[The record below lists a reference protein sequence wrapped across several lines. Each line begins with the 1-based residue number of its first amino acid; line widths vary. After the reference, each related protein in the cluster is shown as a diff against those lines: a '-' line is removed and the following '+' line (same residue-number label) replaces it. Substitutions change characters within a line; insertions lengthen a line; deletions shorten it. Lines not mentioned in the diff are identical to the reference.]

1 MNLGDKKPGKTP
13 TKRPLYVYYII
24 VGVIIVLLN
33 ILVVPAIQER
43 SIEKTDYSTFIKS
56 VEKGNVTRATI
67 EEGYIYYEVKSPK
80 TGNTLTCKTVQMDDP
95 DLVNRLLD
103 ADVVM
108 DEVLPESPSIF
119 FTLILSYVIPIG
131 IFIFLGRWLS
141 RKMMSSMGNGGPGGA
156 MSFGK
161 SNAKVYVKSST
172 GIKFSDVA
180 GEDEAKELLT
190 EIVDYLHNPQKYT
203 EIGASMPKGALLVG
217 PPGTGKTLLAKAVAG
232 EAEVPFFSISG
243 SEFVEMFVGRGA
255 AKGRE
260 LFKQANEKAPCIVF
274 IDEID
279 TIGKKRDGAG
289 FSGGNDEREQTLN
302 QLLTE
307 MDGFDGSK
315 GVVILA
321 ATNRP
326 DSLDPALLR
335 PGRFD
340 RRIPVELPD
349 LQGREEILK
358 VHAKKIK
365 IADTVRFDEIAK
377 AAAGASGA
385 ELANIV
391 NEAALRAVRDGRK
404 FATQADFEESIE
416 VVIAGY
422 QKKNRVLSNKE
433 KLIVSYHEIGHALV
447 AAKQTESAPVHK
459 ITIIPRTSGA
469 LGYTMQV
476 DEKEHFLMSKEELEN
491 KIATFTGG
499 RAAEELIFHSI
510 TTGASNDI
518 EQATK
523 IARGMISQFGMSE
536 DFDMVAMQNVSN
548 QYLGGDATLA
558 CSFET
563 QTLIDKKV
571 VELVKAQHDKAL
583 KILQDN
589 IGKLHELAQY
599 LYEHETITGE
609 EFMQILNTPVPAV
622 ETNAASENTQTIIP
636 EITE

>member
-1 MNLGDKKPGKTP
+1 M
-13 TKRPLYVYYII
+13 
-24 VGVIIVLLN
+24 
-33 ILVVPAIQER
+33 Q
-43 SIEKTDYSTFIKS
+43 
-56 VEKGNVTRATI
+56 
-67 EEGYIYYEVKSPK
+67 EVKSPK
-80 TGNTLTCKTVQMDDP
+80 RPMIFYYIIVLVAILCINFLLLPALEQRQVKEVDYGTFMTMIDEKQIDSVNIESNQIIFTDKSGDTVYKTGIIEDP
-95 DLVNRLLD
+95 DLVTRLHESSAKFSSEIIEPTSPIISFLM
-103 ADVVM
+103 ACL
-108 DEVLPESPSIF
+108 LPM
-119 FTLILSYVIPIG
+119 LIMIA
-131 IFIFLGRWLS
+131 LGQWLS
-141 RKMMSSMGNGGPGGA
+141 KKMLSKMGGGMNSMQFGMG
-156 MSFGK
+156 GK
-161 SNAKVYVKSST
+161 SNAKVYVKSSS

-180 GEDEAKELLT
+180 GEDEAKELLS
-190 EIVDYLHNPQKYT
+190 ELVDYLHTPEKYR

-232 EAEVPFFSISG
+232 EANVPFFSISG
-243 SEFVEMFVGRGA
+243 SEFVEMFVGMGA
-255 AKGRE
+255 AKVRD

-279 TIGKKRDGAG
+279 AIGKKRNGQM
-289 FSGGNDEREQTLN
+289 SGNDEREQTLN

-321 ATNRP
+321 ATNQP

-349 LQGREEILK
+349 LQGRIDILK
-358 VHAKKIK
+358 VHAKKIRVGDNVDY
-365 IADTVRFDEIAK
+365 AAVAK

-391 NEAALRAVRDGRK
+391 NEAALRAVRDNRK
-404 FATQADFEESIE
+404 FVTQADMEESVE

-433 KLIVSYHEIGHALV
+433 KLVVSYHEVGHALV

-476 DEKEHFLMSKEELEN
+476 EDGEHFLMTKEELEN

-499 RAAEELIFHSI
+499 RAAEELIFHQI

-523 IARGMISQFGMSE
+523 LAKAMITRYGMNE
-536 DFDMVAMQNVSN
+536 EFDMVAMETMTN
-548 QYLGGDATLA
+548 QYLGGDSSMT
-558 CSFET
+558 CSLET
-563 QTLIDKKV
+563 QTEIDKKV
-571 VELVKAQHDKAL
+571 RDLVKLQHSKAY
-583 KILQDN
+583 KILEDN
-589 IGKLHELAQY
+589 VGKLHELAQY

-609 EFMQILNTPVPAV
+609 EFMEILNKPVEIPVKEAD
-622 ETNAASENTQTIIP
+622 ET
-636 EITE
+636 

>member
-1 MNLGDKKPGKTP
+1 MKFGSKKPEKIP
-13 TKRPLYVYYII
+13 MYVYYII
-24 VGVIIVLLN
+24 AGIVIILLN
-33 ILVVPAIQER
+33 MLVVPAVQER
-43 SIEKTDYSTFIKS
+43 SIQKTDYSTFIEN
-56 VEKGNVTRATI
+56 VEKGNVTKATV
-67 EEGYIYYEVKSPK
+67 EENYIYYE
-80 TGNTLTCKTVQMDDP
+80 TGTEASGDSVLCKTVKMDDP

-103 ADVVM
+103 AGVTM

-119 FTLILSYVIPIG
+119 MTIILSYVVPIV
-131 IFIFLGRWLS
+131 IFIFIGRWLS
-141 RKMMSSMGNGGPGGA
+141 KKMMSSMGGGPGGA

-243 SEFVEMFVGRGA
+243 SEFVEMFVGMGA
-255 AKGRE
+255 AKVRD

-289 FSGGNDEREQTLN
+289 FTGGNDEREQTLN

-340 RRIPVELPD
+340 RRIPVDLPD
-349 LQGREEILK
+349 LLGREEILK

-523 IARGMISQFGMSE
+523 IARAMISRYGMSE
-536 DFDMVAMQNVSN
+536 DFDMVAMESVSN
-548 QYLGGDATLA
+548 QYLGGDSSLA

-563 QTLIDKKV
+563 QTLLDKKV
-571 VELVKAQHDKAL
+571 VELVRTQHEKAL
-583 KILQDN
+583 QILKDN
-589 IGKLHELAQY
+589 IGKLHELAKY

-609 EFMQILNTPVPAV
+609 EFMKILETP
-622 ETNAASENTQTIIP
+622 SDTQ
-636 EITE
+636 EVSLAKE

>member
-1 MNLGDKKPGKTP
+1 MDLNDLKDRKPR
-13 TKRPLYVYYII
+13 RPLIFYYLIVLGVLLLLNFFVVPFMNQRSIQETTYDQFLDAVNAGEVDQVQLDSNVIYYTVEQNGREQICKTGRIYDMQEVERLYGKVSFGQVIPTETSPIVSFLISWILPIVLII
-24 VGVIIVLLN
+24 VIG
-33 ILVVPAIQER
+33 Q
-43 SIEKTDYSTFIKS
+43 FI
-56 VEKGNVTRATI
+56 
-67 EEGYIYYEVKSPK
+67 
-80 TGNTLTCKTVQMDDP
+80 
-95 DLVNRLLD
+95 
-103 ADVVM
+103 
-108 DEVLPESPSIF
+108 
-119 FTLILSYVIPIG
+119 
-131 IFIFLGRWLS
+131 S
-141 RKMMSSMGNGGPGGA
+141 RKMAKSMGGGPGA
-156 MSFGK
+156 MMFGK

-190 EIVDYLHNPQKYT
+190 EIVDYLHNPHKYQ
-203 EIGASMPKGALLVG
+203 EIGAKMPKGALLVG

-243 SEFVEMFVGRGA
+243 SEFVEMFVGMGA
-255 AKGRE
+255 AKVRD

-279 TIGKKRDGAG
+279 TIGKKRDGQIT
-289 FSGGNDEREQTLN
+289 GNDEREQTLN

-307 MDGFDGSK
+307 MDGFDSSK

-349 LQGREEILK
+349 LQGREDILK
-358 VHAKKIK
+358 VHAKNIK
-365 IADTVRFDEIAK
+365 IADNVNFREIAK
-377 AAAGASGA
+377 AASGASGA

-391 NEAALRAVRDGRK
+391 NEAALRAVRDGRR
-404 FATQADFEESIE
+404 FATQADMEESIE

-422 QKKNRVLSNKE
+422 QKKNRVLSEKE

-476 DEKEHFLMSKEELEN
+476 DEDEHYLMSKEELEN
-491 KIATFTGG
+491 KIATLTGG

-523 IARGMISQFGMSE
+523 LARGMITRFGMSDE
-536 DFDMVAMQNVSN
+536 FDMVAMETVSN
-548 QYLGGDATLA
+548 QYLGGDTSLA

-563 QTLIDKKV
+563 QTEIDKKV
-571 VELVKAQHDKAL
+571 VELVKRQHEKAAR
-583 KILQDN
+583 ILQDN
-589 IGKLHELAQY
+589 IMKLHELAKF
-599 LYEHETITGE
+599 LYENETITGE
-609 EFMQILNTPVPAV
+609 QFMEILTR
-622 ETNAASENTQTIIP
+622 
-636 EITE
+636 

>member
-1 MNLGDKKPGKTP
+1 MLIMIALG
-13 TKRPLYVYYII
+13 
-24 VGVIIVLLN
+24 
-33 ILVVPAIQER
+33 Q
-43 SIEKTDYSTFIKS
+43 
-56 VEKGNVTRATI
+56 
-67 EEGYIYYEVKSPK
+67 
-80 TGNTLTCKTVQMDDP
+80 
-95 DLVNRLLD
+95 
-103 ADVVM
+103 
-108 DEVLPESPSIF
+108 
-119 FTLILSYVIPIG
+119 
-131 IFIFLGRWLS
+131 WLS
-141 RKMMSSMGNGGPGGA
+141 KKMLSKMGGGMNSMQFGMG
-156 MSFGK
+156 GK
-161 SNAKVYVKSST
+161 SNAKVYVKSSS

-180 GEDEAKELLT
+180 GEDEAKELLS
-190 EIVDYLHNPQKYT
+190 ELVDYLHTPEKYR

-232 EAEVPFFSISG
+232 EANVPFFSISG
-243 SEFVEMFVGRGA
+243 SEFVEMFVGMGA
-255 AKGRE
+255 AKVRD

-279 TIGKKRDGAG
+279 AIGKKRNGQM
-289 FSGGNDEREQTLN
+289 SGNDEREQTLN

-321 ATNRP
+321 ATNQP

-349 LQGREEILK
+349 LQGRIDILK
-358 VHAKKIK
+358 VHAKKIRVGDNVDY
-365 IADTVRFDEIAK
+365 AAVAK

-391 NEAALRAVRDGRK
+391 NEAALRAVRDNRK
-404 FATQADFEESIE
+404 FVTQADMEESVE

-433 KLIVSYHEIGHALV
+433 KLVVSYHEVGHALV

-476 DEKEHFLMSKEELEN
+476 EDGEHFLMTKEELEN

-499 RAAEELIFHSI
+499 RAAEELIFHQI

-523 IARGMISQFGMSE
+523 LAKAMITRYGMNE
-536 DFDMVAMQNVSN
+536 EFDMVAMETMTN
-548 QYLGGDATLA
+548 QYLGGDSSMT
-558 CSFET
+558 CSLET
-563 QTLIDKKV
+563 QTEIDKKV
-571 VELVKAQHDKAL
+571 HDLVKLQHSKAY
-583 KILQDN
+583 KILEDN
-589 IGKLHELAQY
+589 VGKLHELAQY

-609 EFMQILNTPVPAV
+609 EFMEILNKPVEIPAK
-622 ETNAASENTQTIIP
+622 ETDEA
-636 EITE
+636 

>member
-1 MNLGDKKPGKTP
+1 MNIDHKKPEN
-13 TKRPLYVYYII
+13 RPLYIFALIAVA
-24 VGVIIVLLN
+24 VILFLN
-33 ILVVPAIQER
+33 IFAIPAMQER
-43 SIEKTDYSTFIKS
+43 SVEKTDYSTFLS
-56 VEKGNVTRATI
+56 NVERGNVSKA
-67 EEGYIYYEVKSPK
+67 EVQDDYIYYVVRKNGEDVV
-80 TGNTLTCKTVQMDDP
+80 CKTVRMDDP
-95 DLVNRLLD
+95 DLVSRLYE
-103 ADVVM
+103 AGTSMEAV
-108 DEVLPESPSIF
+108 EPQKQSIF
-119 FTLILSYVIPIG
+119 LSLVIGYVIPIV

-141 RKMMSSMGNGGPGGA
+141 KKMMSSMGGGPGGA

-172 GIKFSDVA
+172 GIKFTDVA

-243 SEFVEMFVGRGA
+243 SEFVEMFVGMGA
-255 AKGRE
+255 AKVRD

-279 TIGKKRDGAG
+279 TIGKKRDSGS
-289 FSGGNDEREQTLN
+289 FTGGNDEREQTLN

-307 MDGFDGSK
+307 MDGFDRSK

-349 LQGREEILK
+349 LKGREEILK
-358 VHAKKIK
+358 VHARKIK
-365 IADTVRFDEIAK
+365 IADSVRFDEIAK

-433 KLIVSYHEIGHALV
+433 KLIVSYHEVGHALV
-447 AAKQTESAPVHK
+447 AAKQTDSAPVHK

-476 DEKEHFLMSKEELEN
+476 DEQEHFLMSKEELEN

-499 RAAEELIFHSI
+499 RAAEELIFHSV

-523 IARGMISQFGMSE
+523 IARGMISRYGMSDE
-536 DFDMVAMQNVSN
+536 FDMVAMESMSN
-548 QYLGGDATLA
+548 QYLGGDSSLS

-563 QTLIDKKV
+563 QTLLDKKV
-571 VELVKAQHDKAL
+571 VELVRRQHEKAY
-583 KILQDN
+583 KILEDN
-589 IGKLHELAQY
+589 IEKLHELAKY

-609 EFMQILNTPVPAV
+609 EFMKILNDPPKSLT
-622 ETNAASENTQTIIP
+622 ASAE
-636 EITE
+636 

>member
-1 MNLGDKKPGKTP
+1 MQEVKNPKKPMIF
-13 TKRPLYVYYII
+13 YYL
-24 VGVIIVLLN
+24 IVLLV
-33 ILVVPAIQER
+33 ILSLNFIVLPIFTEHQVKEV
-43 SIEKTDYSTFIKS
+43 DYSKFMQMINKKEIGS
-56 VEKGNVTRATI
+56 VNI
-67 EEGYIYYEVKSPK
+67 ESNQIIFTDKDETHIYK
-80 TGNTLTCKTVQMDDP
+80 TGVIEDP
-95 DLVNRLLD
+95 QLVDRLYDSGAKFSSEIIKETSPFTNLL
-103 ADVVM
+103 VGFI
-108 DEVLPESPSIF
+108 LPMVIF
-119 FTLILSYVIPIG
+119 VGLGQLMAKRLS
-131 IFIFLGRWLS
+131 S
-141 RKMMSSMGNGGPGGA
+141 KMGGGMGA
-156 MSFGK
+156 MQFGMGK
-161 SNAKVYVKSST
+161 SNAKVYVKSTS

-180 GEDEAKELLT
+180 GEDEAKEILSEL
-190 EIVDYLHNPQKYT
+190 VDYLHTPEKYR

-232 EAEVPFFSISG
+232 EANVPFFSISG
-243 SEFVEMFVGRGA
+243 SEFVEMFVGMGA
-255 AKGRE
+255 AKVRD

-279 TIGKKRDGAG
+279 AIGKKRGG
-289 FSGGNDEREQTLN
+289 QVGGNDEREQTLN

-321 ATNRP
+321 ATNQP

-340 RRIPVELPD
+340 RRVPVELPD
-349 LQGREEILK
+349 LQGRIDILK
-358 VHAKKIK
+358 VHAKKMK
-365 IADTVRFDEIAK
+365 VGDNVDYNAVAR

-391 NEAALRAVRDGRK
+391 NEAALRAVRDNRK
-404 FATQADFEESIE
+404 FITQADLEESVE

-476 DEKEHFLMSKEELEN
+476 EEGEHFLMTKDELLN
-491 KIATFTGG
+491 KIATLTGG
-499 RAAEELIFHSI
+499 RAAEELIFHQI

-523 IARGMISQFGMSE
+523 LAKAMITRYGMNE
-536 DFDMVAMQNVSN
+536 EFDMVAMETVTN
-548 QYLGGDATLA
+548 QYLGGDTSMS
-558 CSFET
+558 CSLET
-563 QTLIDKKV
+563 QTEIDKKV
-571 VELVKAQHDKAL
+571 RETVKEQHAKAL
-583 KILQDN
+583 QILEDN
-589 IGKLHELAQY
+589 SAKLHELAKY

-609 EFMQILNTPVPAV
+609 EFMNILEAHDEPL
-622 ETNAASENTQTIIP
+622 P
-636 EITE
+636 ESTTDEF